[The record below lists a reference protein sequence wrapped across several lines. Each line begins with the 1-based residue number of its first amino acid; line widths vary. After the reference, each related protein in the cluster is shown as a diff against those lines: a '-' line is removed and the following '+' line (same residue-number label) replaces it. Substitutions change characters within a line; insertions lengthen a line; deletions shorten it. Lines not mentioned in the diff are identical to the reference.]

1 MTSAKFAL
9 LLLAASNASVRAFA
23 PSSSS
28 AVAGTVRSR
37 ASSSSLAM
45 FSPHDVSFL
54 LSDASDAVSAVADVA
69 SDVVSAA
76 SDVASSSSSSA
87 DAVVASAP
95 TPSEEFAP
103 TYSKASYYTTL
114 ALYAAS
120 FPGLWSQIKRS
131 TKAKVKRK
139 TYVSDGEAT
148 KDGKE
153 LRQQAGE
160 IMAYMKA
167 NNYEVAEAGETI
179 TFRGLVAR
187 STSQA
192 FFLTFCTALGMASLA
207 LVLQIQFQDL
217 VLPGIGAP
225 NWFLLT
231 LLSPYAGIYY
241 WRSGDRVDDLRVKL
255 ATNDDDTLNE
265 VTIEGNDE
273 EIERMWRTLDLRE
286 KGMVKV
292 EGILG

>member
-1 MTSAKFAL
+1 MRSLLATACCL
-9 LLLAASNASVRAFA
+9 LLTTRETIGFA
-23 PSSSS
+23 PPASYRSSSRTSLSLSPADISFLVADAVDTIADSASAAVDAASS
-28 AVAGTVRSR
+28 AVDIDI
-37 ASSSSLAM
+37 ASSATTT
-45 FSPHDVSFL
+45 
-54 LSDASDAVSAVADVA
+54 ASD
-69 SDVVSAA
+69 SAA
-76 SDVASSSSSSA
+76 
-87 DAVVASAP
+87 AVVTEEASQ
-95 TPSEEFAP
+95 SFAP

-139 TYVSDGEAT
+139 TYVSTGEAAEG
-148 KDGKE
+148 GKE

-241 WRSGDRVDDLRVKL
+241 WRSGDRVDDMKVKL
-255 ATNDDDTLNE
+255 AANDDDTLNE

-273 EIERMWRTLDLRE
+273 EIERMWRTLDLQE

-292 EGILG
+292 EGILE

>member
-1 MTSAKFAL
+1 MKSILCTSTL
-9 LLLAASNASVRAFA
+9 LLLSSSVHGFA
-23 PSSSS
+23 PPKQH
-28 AVAGTVRSR
+28 TVVK
-37 ASSSSLAM
+37 SSSLKLISPDS
-45 FSPHDVSFL
+45 FSLL
-54 LSDASDAVSAVADVA
+54 LSDATDILIDAATDASNTAATAVTASEPSA
-69 SDVVSAA
+69 S
-76 SDVASSSSSSA
+76 
-87 DAVVASAP
+87 
-95 TPSEEFAP
+95 FAP

-139 TYVSDGEAT
+139 TYVSAGEAAEG
-148 KDGKE
+148 GKE

-207 LVLQIQFQDL
+207 LVLQIQFQD
-217 VLPGIGAP
+217 VDF
-225 NWFLLT
+225 NWFYLT

-241 WRSGDRVDDLRVKL
+241 WRSGDRVDDMKVKL
-255 ATNDDDTLNE
+255 AANDDDTLNE
-265 VTIEGNDE
+265 ITIEGNDE
-273 EIERMWRTLDLRE
+273 EIERMWRTLDLQE

-292 EGILG
+292 EGILSG

>member
-1 MTSAKFAL
+1 MISISLFSSAILLLIAL
-9 LLLAASNASVRAFA
+9 LVNNNSEVNAFA
-23 PSSSS
+23 PPSTSTVVAQQKHKIPSSQLQ
-28 AVAGTVRSR
+28 V
-37 ASSSSLAM
+37 
-45 FSPHDVSFL
+45 HDY
-54 LSDASDAVSAVADVA
+54 LSDITFLISDAADAVSDAVSTTIDTTAAATADP
-69 SDVVSAA
+69 
-76 SDVASSSSSSA
+76 SSIVEESSKS
-87 DAVVASAP
+87 
-95 TPSEEFAP
+95 FAP

-114 ALYAAS
+114 ALYVAS

-139 TYVSDGEAT
+139 TYVSPGEAT
-148 KDGKE
+148 EGGKE

-192 FFLTFCTALGMASLA
+192 FFLTFCTVLGMASLA

-217 VLPGIGAP
+217 ELPGIGSP
-225 NWFLLT
+225 NWFYLV

-241 WRSGDRVDDLRVKL
+241 WKSGDRVDDIKVKL
-255 ATNDDDTLNE
+255 STNDDDTMNQI
-265 VTIEGNDE
+265 TIEGNDE
-273 EIERMWRTLDLRE
+273 EIDRFWQTLDLQE
-286 KGMVKV
+286 KGMIKV
-292 EGILG
+292 EGVLNV

>member
-1 MTSAKFAL
+1 MGASSAVDIV
-9 LLLAASNASVRAFA
+9 AAT
-23 PSSSS
+23 SSSS
-28 AVAGTVRSR
+28 AVD
-37 ASSSSLAM
+37 
-45 FSPHDVSFL
+45 P
-54 LSDASDAVSAVADVA
+54 SDAVTSIVEE
-69 SDVVSAA
+69 
-76 SDVASSSSSSA
+76 SSKS
-87 DAVVASAP
+87 
-95 TPSEEFAP
+95 FAP

-114 ALYAAS
+114 ALYVAS

-139 TYVSDGEAT
+139 TYVSPGEAT
-148 KDGKE
+148 EGGKE

-217 VLPGIGAP
+217 VLPVIGSP
-225 NWFLLT
+225 NWFLLC

-241 WRSGDRVDDLRVKL
+241 WRSGDRVDDIKIKL
-255 ATNDDDTLNE
+255 ASNDEETENE
-265 VTIEGNDE
+265 ITVEGNDD
-273 EIERMWRTLDLRE
+273 EIERLWRTLELQE
-286 KGMVKV
+286 KGMLKV
-292 EGILG
+292 EGLLESTA